1 VTARLRGALLA
12 GIALAATVLFIL
24 YLRQSRSV
32 TVGSD
37 GGSIALQAWDMLHG
51 NVVLHGWAMSDV
63 SFYSTELVQYA
74 LLEWVRGLSPDVVHV
89 GGAMTYTIVLLL
101 AALVAMGKPSRRD
114 RRDRRGVG
122 GGGVGGVGA
131 GGAERAVRA
140 AITAGIML
148 APAPGDGSSTLLLT
162 PDHLGS
168 TVPVLLVW
176 LVVDRCRPRWYVPV
190 TVGILLAWG
199 LVADPLL
206 EVTGVAP
213 LVLVCAIRA
222 AQRLHPQHPRDPQHP
237 KDAKHPE
244 DPEDPPDPGN
254 FRRPASAVP
263 GHEHLRPAG
272 PSRRSAVA
280 VRTKRVPVA
289 AVPQTVGAS
298 GRFELSLAAAA
309 LAAVGAAALVSA
321 VISAAGGFVLR
332 PVGTSF
338 AGFAAL
344 PHNIRLTVQGVGV
357 LFGAF
362 FGRGQPVNVI
372 FSSLHL
378 VSVALLAAAFCV
390 ACWRFL
396 RPEEFLVPALAL
408 AIALNVVF
416 YAYGDYVQNLLSSR
430 EISEVLPLGAVLAGR
445 VMAGP
450 VLKIRIRGRK
460 VLGPALAV
468 VLAGYAATLAVYAA
482 RPAVSAEH
490 QDLAGWLVAH
500 HLTGG
505 LGVGYWLANSVTLDS
520 GDRAEVREVS
530 IRNGRLAVPDS
541 GWGFARQWYTPAG
554 QDADFVVTGAAP
566 DTATWH
572 SSLNSARYTF
582 GPPARIYSYRHYTV
596 LVWSKNLLTGLG

>member
-1 VTARLRGALLA
+1 MTARLRGALLA

-24 YLRQSRSV
+24 YLRQSKSV

-51 NVVLHGWAMSDV
+51 NFLLRGWAMSDV
-63 SFYSTELVQYA
+63 SFYSTELLQYA
-74 LLEWVRGLSPDVVHV
+74 LLEWARGLSPDVVHV

-101 AALVAMGKPSRRD
+101 AALVAMGKPA
-114 RRDRRGVG
+114 RRGLRHGIG
-122 GGGVGGVGA
+122 G
-131 GGAERAVRA
+131 ERAVRA
-140 AITAGIML
+140 LITAGIML

-190 TVGILLAWG
+190 AVGILLAWG

-222 AQRLHPQHPRDPQHP
+222 AQRRHPRDPRDP
-237 KDAKHPE
+237 KDPR
-244 DPEDPPDPGN
+244 DPRDPGN
-254 FRRPASAVP
+254 PRRLASAVP
-263 GHEHLRPAG
+263 GREHLRLAG
-272 PSRRSAVA
+272 PVRWSAVA
-280 VRTKRVPVA
+280 VRTERVPVA
-289 AVPQTVGAS
+289 AVPRTAGAS
-298 GRFELSLAAAA
+298 GWFELSLAAAA

-321 VISAAGGFVLR
+321 LIRAAGGFALR
-332 PVGTSF
+332 PVGTRF

-344 PHNIRLTVQGVGV
+344 PHNIRLTVQGIGV

-378 VSVALLAAAFCV
+378 VGVALFAVAFCV
-390 ACWRFL
+390 AWRRFF

-408 AIALNVVF
+408 AIALNVIV
-416 YAYGDYVQNLLSSR
+416 YAYGRYVQNLLSSR
-430 EISEVLPLGAVLAGR
+430 EIAEVLPLGAALAGR
-445 VMAGP
+445 LMAGP
-450 VLKIRIRGRK
+450 VLKIRLRGRK
-460 VLGPALAV
+460 VLGPALGV
-468 VLAGYAATLAVYAA
+468 VLAAYAATLAVYAA
-482 RPAVSAEH
+482 QPPVSAEH

-530 IRNGRLAVPDS
+530 IRNGRIAVPDS

-554 QDADFVVTGAAP
+554 HDADFVVTDAAP
-566 DTATWH
+566 GTATWH
-572 SSLNSARYTF
+572 SSLNSARNTF
-582 GPPARIYSYRHYTV
+582 GPPARTYSYRQYTV

>member
-12 GIALAATVLFIL
+12 GIALAAAALFIL

-51 NVVLHGWAMSDV
+51 NILLHGWAMSDV
-63 SFYSTELVQYA
+63 SFYSTELPQYA

-101 AALVAMGKPSRRD
+101 AAFVAMGHPA
-114 RRDRRGVG
+114 RRGLQN
-122 GGGVGGVGA
+122 GA
-131 GGAERAVRA
+131 GRERAVRA

-190 TVGILLAWG
+190 AVGILLAWG

-213 LVLVCAIRA
+213 LVLVCAVRA
-222 AQRLHPQHPRDPQHP
+222 AQRLHPKDPKDTKGPKDPRDAQYPGHP
-237 KDAKHPE
+237 
-244 DPEDPPDPGN
+244 
-254 FRRPASAVP
+254 RRPASAGP
-263 GHEHLRPAG
+263 GREHLKSAG
-272 PSRRSAVA
+272 PASWSAVA
-280 VRTKRVPVA
+280 VRTERAPVA
-289 AVPQTVGAS
+289 AVPGTIGAS
-298 GRFELSLAAAA
+298 GWFELSLAAAA
-309 LAAVGAAALVSA
+309 LAAVGTAALVSA
-321 VISAAGGFVLR
+321 LISAAGGFALR

-344 PHNIRLTVQGVGV
+344 PHNIRLTVQGIGV

-378 VSVALLAAAFCV
+378 VSVALFAVAFCV
-390 ACWRFL
+390 AWRRFF
-396 RPEEFLVPALAL
+396 RPEDFLVPALTL
-408 AIALNVVF
+408 AITLNLILYVH
-416 YAYGDYVQNLLSSR
+416 GNYVQDLLSSR
-430 EISEVLPLGAVLAGR
+430 EITEVLPLGAVLAGR

-450 VLKIRIRGRK
+450 VLRIRIRGRK
-460 VLGPALAV
+460 VLGPALGV
-468 VLAGYAATLAVYAA
+468 VLAGYAAGLAVYAA
-482 RPAVSAEH
+482 PPPVSAEH
-490 QDLAGWLVAH
+490 QDLAGWLVAR
-500 HLTGG
+500 HLTDG
-505 LGVGYWLANSVTLDS
+505 LAIGYWLANSVTIDS
-520 GDRAEVREVS
+520 GDHTEVREVS
-530 IRNGRLAVPDS
+530 IRNGMLAVPDS

-554 QDADFVVTGAAP
+554 HDADFVVTDAAP
-566 DTATWH
+566 GTATWH
-572 SSLNSARYTF
+572 SSLSSARNTF
-582 GPPARIYSYRHYTV
+582 GPPARIYSYHQYTV
-596 LVWSKNLLTGLG
+596 LVWGQNLLTRLG

>member
-51 NVVLHGWAMSDV
+51 NFLLHGWVMSDV

-101 AALVAMGKPSRRD
+101 AALVAMGKPA
-114 RRDRRGVG
+114 RRGGRG
-122 GGGVGGVGA
+122 GRGG
-131 GGAERAVRA
+131 ERAVRA
-140 AITAGIML
+140 LITAGIML

-168 TVPVLLVW
+168 TVQVLLVW

-190 TVGILLAWG
+190 AVGILLAWG

-213 LVLVCAIRA
+213 LVLVCAARA
-222 AQRLHPQHPRDPQHP
+222 AQRLHPRDPRDPR
-237 KDAKHPE
+237 DPE
-244 DPEDPPDPGN
+244 DTRDPEDPGDSRRHPGN
-254 FRRPASAVP
+254 PRRPASAVR
-263 GHEHLRPAG
+263 GHEHPGPAG
-272 PSRRSAVA
+272 PARWSAVA
-280 VRTKRVPVA
+280 VRTERVPVA
-289 AVPQTVGAS
+289 AVPRT
-298 GRFELSLAAAA
+298 GRAPGWFELGLAAAA

-321 VISAAGGFVLR
+321 LISAAGGFVLR
-332 PVGTSF
+332 PVGTRF

-344 PHNIRLTVQGVGV
+344 PHNIRLTVQGIGV

-378 VSVALLAAAFCV
+378 VGVALFVAAFCV
-390 ACWRFL
+390 AWRRFF
-396 RPEEFLVPALAL
+396 RSEEFLVPALAL
-408 AIALNVVF
+408 AIALNVIF
-416 YAYGDYVQNLLSSR
+416 YAYGNYVQDLLSSR
-430 EISEVLPLGAVLAGR
+430 EITEVLPLGAVLAGR

-450 VLKIRIRGRK
+450 VLRIRIRGRH

-468 VLAGYAATLAVYAA
+468 VLAGYAAALAVYAA
-482 RPAVSAEH
+482 QPPVSAEH

-500 HLTGG
+500 HLADG
-505 LGVGYWLANSVTLDS
+505 LAVGYWLANSVTIDS
-520 GDRAEVREVS
+520 GGQAEVREVS
-530 IRNGRLAVPDS
+530 IRNGRLAAPDS

-554 QDADFVVTGAAP
+554 HDADFVVTDAARG
-566 DTATWH
+566 TATWH
-572 SSLNSARYTF
+572 SSLNSARNAF
-582 GPPARIYSYRHYTV
+582 GPPARTYSYRQYTV
-596 LVWSKNLLTGLG
+596 LVWGKNLLTRLG